1 MQVKIS
7 HTALV
12 SPTTPPFHEAHT
24 LPLSHLDTDPNL
36 HVTFRYLRTYL
47 NTATSAAAVNDPFQV
62 ISAALSAALV
72 HYYPLAATLR
82 QNNLFCSIK
91 NLTVP
96 LIHATVDDTTLD
108 SLNYLDDNPDSH
120 FLEQLVP
127 DPDQEERLV
136 NPCVLQVTV
145 FKCGGFTLG
154 AAIHHSL
161 CDGLGATQFFN
172 VMAELARGATR
183 ISVEPVWDR
192 TSLLGPRDPPR
203 VEAPIHEFLSL
214 EKGFSSYSEETGPV
228 LTECF
233 NVSDECLE
241 KFKTA
246 LFERATD
253 EYVRSFIDF
262 QHLHYGEGITAGKGV
277 SGFTDWRHLGHS
289 TVDFG
294 WGGPVTVLPLS
305 RNLLGSVEPCFFLPY
320 SSVSAGRKDG
330 FKVLVNLRE
339 SAMPA
344 FKEEMKGFGNHE
356 FGLSRY

>member
-12 SPTTPPFHEAHT
+12 SPTTKPFHEDHT

-47 NTATSAAAVNDPFQV
+47 NTAAAADKDPFQV

-82 QNNLFCSIK
+82 QNHLFCNIK
-91 NLTVP
+91 NLSVP
-96 LIHATVDDTTLD
+96 LIHATVDDTTLE
-108 SLNYLDDNPDSH
+108 SLNYLDDNPDTH

-145 FKCGGFTLG
+145 FRCGGFTLG

-183 ISVEPVWDR
+183 VSVEPVWDR

-203 VEAPIHEFLSL
+203 VVAPIHEFLSL

-228 LTECF
+228 LMECF

-241 KFKTA
+241 KFKAA
-246 LFERATD
+246 LFERCGLRFTTFEALGA
-253 EYVRSFIDF
+253 FI
-262 QHLHYGEGITAGKGV
+262 
-277 SGFTDWRHLGHS
+277 WR
-289 TVDFG
+289 
-294 WGGPVTVLPLS
+294 
-305 RNLLGSVEPCFFLPY
+305 
-320 SSVSAGRKDG
+320 AK
-330 FKVLVNLRE
+330 
-339 SAMPA
+339 
-344 FKEEMKGFGNHE
+344 
-356 FGLSRY
+356 